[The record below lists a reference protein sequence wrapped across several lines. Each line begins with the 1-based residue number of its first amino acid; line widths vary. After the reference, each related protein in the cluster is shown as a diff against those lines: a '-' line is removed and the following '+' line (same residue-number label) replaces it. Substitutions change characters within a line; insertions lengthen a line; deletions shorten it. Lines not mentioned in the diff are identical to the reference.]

1 MTSGRRPARY
11 ELIADY
17 LRELIAQSSP
27 GDRLP
32 SDAELCERFGVSRM
46 TARQAVQVVAVDG
59 LIERRRGAGTFV
71 TSNPVPRE
79 LGSPLSFTDS
89 MRARGKE
96 VTSKILDFHSVDP
109 TDDERV
115 TLGLGPGDRAYVLER
130 LRRADGVA
138 MAIERVVMREELA
151 TAIEGDLETGS
162 LHDAFERLGR
172 VPVEAHAEVSAANAT
187 KRQRE
192 LLDLPPSG
200 VVLFERR
207 TILDQQGEPLERT
220 ETCYAANRYSFRAV
234 LVRERG
240 KRM

>member
-1 MTSGRRPARY
+1 MTTGRRPARY

-46 TARQAVQVVAVDG
+46 TARQAVQLAAVDG

-71 TSNPVPRE
+71 SSNPVPRE

-89 MRARGKE
+89 MRARGME
-96 VTSKILDFHSVDP
+96 VTSEILEFGSVDP
-109 TDDERV
+109 TDDERA
-115 TLGLGPGDRAYVLER
+115 TLGLGAGDRTYVLER
-130 LRRADGVA
+130 LRRADGIP
-138 MAIERVVMREELA
+138 MAIERVVMRAELPA
-151 TAIEGDLETGS
+151 SIEGDLETGS

-172 VPVEAHAEVSAANAT
+172 VPVEAHAEVSAAKGT

-192 LLDLPPSG
+192 LLELPPSG

-207 TILDQQGEPLERT
+207 TILDQHGESLERT
-220 ETCYAANRYSFRAV
+220 ETCYAASRYSFRAV
-234 LVRERG
+234 LLRERG
-240 KRM
+240 KRK